1 MTTGA
6 GPRGPAPIA
15 SRLRSVMLVVLA
27 ALTTVAAGCT
37 EHRVAPDPMPTR
49 SKPVDALDPTLERA
63 RARARVV
70 ETAACGAADPARGSG
85 LALDRDRILTAA
97 HLVASGGAVTLVDPA
112 RPDEPGRPASV
123 VAYDPRRDLAVLAPE
138 NVAPD
143 GTEPDDA
150 DPDDEVP
157 PPPELRDLGPEAPA
171 IVVGG
176 ARSGDVEATVLEV
189 TIIEMDDVR
198 LPTRSTR
205 RGYLIDAVTGPGDS
219 GAGLYDA
226 DGRLAG
232 LLFAVSTVDDGRS
245 WVTAASEIEAFL
257 ADDSLRGTFTCD
269 AERSRITAAD

>member
-1 MTTGA
+1 MVMGA

-15 SRLRSVMLVVLA
+15 SRLRWRPVAMAAMAA
-27 ALTTVAAGCT
+27 ALAVILVGCT
-37 EHRVAPDPMPTR
+37 EHRVAPDDA
-49 SKPVDALDPTLERA
+49 VDTIEPEGSLDPTLERA

-70 ETAACGAADPARGSG
+70 ETAGCGAADPSRGSG
-85 LALDRDRILTAA
+85 LAIDDDRILTAA
-97 HLVASGGAVTLVDPA
+97 HLVASGGAVTVVDPT
-112 RPDEPGRPASV
+112 RPDDPGRPASV
-123 VAYDPRRDLAVLAPE
+123 VAYDPRRDLAILAPDDP
-138 NVAPD
+138 APD
-143 GTEPDDA
+143 DP
-150 DPDDEVP
+150 DPDDRVP
-157 PPPELRDLGPEAPA
+157 SPPELRDLAPEAPA
-171 IVVGG
+171 TVVGG

-219 GAGLYDA
+219 GAGLYDT

-257 ADDSLRGTFTCD
+257 ADDSLRGSFTCD
-269 AERSRITAAD
+269 PERSRITAAG